1 MLVPLSWL
9 REHADLPAEATGR
22 EVAERLIA
30 AGLEVEGVDVIGADV
45 VGPLVAG
52 RVESVEEFTASNG
65 KTIRFCQVDVGPELA
80 PVDQPTRG
88 IICGAHNFVVGDHV
102 VVALPGAV
110 LPGGFAI
117 GSRKTYGH
125 VSDGMICSTREL
137 GIGDDHAGILVL
149 ARAPS
154 GAWELG
160 QDVQPELGLRDDVLD
175 VAITP
180 DRGYCMSIRGLARE
194 LATAYGV
201 AFKDPAGR
209 TTDLPG
215 GGIEVDLRAGGCD
228 RFVAVTVTDL
238 DPAATSPLWMRAR
251 LHRSGIRPISLA
263 VDVTNYVQLEL
274 GQPLHAYDAATL
286 FGGIVVRDAAQG
298 ETVQTLDGAGRALEP
313 HDVVITDTAGTR
325 VIGVAGVM
333 GGLSTEIGPATTEVV
348 LEAAHFDPVSVS
360 RTGRRLGLTSE
371 AAKRFERGVDP
382 TVQAVAA
389 SRAAE
394 LLAEHGGARTA
405 GATDVGSPALP
416 ARLRMAVDH
425 PDRVAGLAYGAEV
438 VCRRL
443 TDVGCLVTP
452 VEGSAELEVQPPPWR
467 PDLREPNDL
476 AEEVLRLEGYANL
489 PSVLPLAPAGRGLTE
504 RQRMRRR
511 VGRALAAAG
520 YVEVLPSPFVGSA
533 VLEGLAL
540 HGGVGNDTDDGRHQL
555 VRVANPISD
564 QEPYLRPLL
573 VADLLP
579 TLRRNIGRGTP
590 EVALF
595 EMGSV
600 FIARSGDHPADEV
613 PRPTVARRPSAKDLA
628 RLDASLPVQPEH
640 VAVVLA
646 GDRSPSGWWGTGE
659 KASWA
664 DAIEAARVVALAA
677 GVEITVRAG
686 ERAPWHP
693 GRCAA
698 IERDGVA
705 VGWAGEL
712 HPRVTAALDVPA
724 RTAAMEL
731 DLDLLAAGSGAPVAA
746 PAVST
751 YPAAKEDLALV
762 VESHVPAAEVAAAV
776 RTGAGDLLEDLRLF
790 DVYTG
795 DQVGPGHKSLA
806 FHLRLRAADRTLTAD
821 EAADV
826 RDRAVREAA
835 VRTGARLRT

>member
-1 MLVPLSWL
+1 
-9 REHADLPAEATGR
+9 
-22 EVAERLIA
+22 
-30 AGLEVEGVDVIGADV
+30 
-45 VGPLVAG
+45 
-52 RVESVEEFTASNG
+52 
-65 KTIRFCQVDVGPELA
+65 
-80 PVDQPTRG
+80 
-88 IICGAHNFVVGDHV
+88 
-102 VVALPGAV
+102 
-110 LPGGFAI
+110 
-117 GSRKTYGH
+117 
-125 VSDGMICSTREL
+125 
-137 GIGDDHAGILVL
+137 
-149 ARAPS
+149 
-154 GAWELG
+154 
-160 QDVQPELGLRDDVLD
+160 
-175 VAITP
+175 
-180 DRGYCMSIRGLARE
+180 MSIRGLARE

-201 AFKDPAGR
+201 AFEDPAGR

-215 GGIEVDLRAGGCD
+215 GGIDVDLRAAGCD
-228 RFVAVTVTDL
+228 RFVAVTVTGL

-382 TVQAVAA
+382 TMQAVAA
-389 SRAAE
+389 SRATE

-573 VADLLP
+573 IADLLP
-579 TLRRNIGRGTP
+579 TLRRNIGRGRP

-693 GRCAA
+693 GRCAE